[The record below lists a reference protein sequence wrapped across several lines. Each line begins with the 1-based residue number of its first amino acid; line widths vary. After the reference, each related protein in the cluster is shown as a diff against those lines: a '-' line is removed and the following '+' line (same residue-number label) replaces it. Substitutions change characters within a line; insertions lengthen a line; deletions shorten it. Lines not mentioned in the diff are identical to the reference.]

1 MSTQIELRLQRIERR
16 IQEIIK
22 SRCRPYDYFVGS
34 DGQPTFHLKNLRE
47 TLLLKEAFL
56 RIEQPVSIEM
66 ERRERD
72 AATDDGGDSSEDK
85 SEIDRND
92 PAYIRKKDQKNTA
105 YIESYKQ
112 GKDKTN
118 KTILEVR
125 KDIEKEKG
133 KPTHFI
139 ELISYFPNPA
149 KYSIYDMFGIEHP
162 QENKYKKEDNSMI
175 KYLVPVYA
183 DGSLGDHYLYPV
195 DGSF

>member
-1 MSTQIELRLQRIERR
+1 
-16 IQEIIK
+16 
-22 SRCRPYDYFVGS
+22 VGS

-139 ELISYFPNPA
+139 EFVSYFPDPA
-149 KYSIYDMFGIEHP
+149 KYSIYDMFGIKYT
-162 QENKYKKEDNSMI
+162 QANKYKKEKNSMI
-175 KYLVPVYA
+175 KYLVPVYS

-195 DGSF
+195 DESF

>member
-72 AATDDGGDSSEDK
+72 AATDDGGESSEDK

-92 PAYIRKKDQKNTA
+92 PAYISKKDQKNTTN
-105 YIESYKQ
+105 IEDYKRE
-112 GKDKTN
+112 KEKTN
-118 KTILEVR
+118 KTMLARIIH
-125 KDIEKEKG
+125 D
-133 KPTHFI
+133 
-139 ELISYFPNPA
+139 A
-149 KYSIYDMFGIEHP
+149 
-162 QENKYKKEDNSMI
+162 
-175 KYLVPVYA
+175 A
-183 DGSLGDHYLYPV
+183 
-195 DGSF
+195 

>member
-34 DGQPTFHLKNLRE
+34 DGQPTFHLKSLRE

-92 PAYIRKKDQKNTA
+92 PAYIGKKDQKNTTN
-105 YIESYKQ
+105 IEACKRE
-112 GKDKTN
+112 KEKTN

-125 KDIEKEKG
+125 KEIEKEKS

-139 ELISYFPNPA
+139 ELVSYFPDPA

-162 QENKYKKEDNSMI
+162 QENKYKKEKNSMI
-175 KYLVPVYA
+175 KYLIPVYS

>member
-47 TLLLKEAFL
+47 TLLLKEVFL

-66 ERRERD
+66 ERRVRD
-72 AATDDGGDSSEDK
+72 AASDDGGDSSEDK

-92 PAYIRKKDQKNTA
+92 PACISKKDQENTTNIEA
-105 YIESYKQ
+105 YKREKE
-112 GKDKTN
+112 KMN
-118 KTILEVR
+118 KTILEDR
-125 KDIEKEKG
+125 KEIEKEKH

-139 ELISYFPNPA
+139 ELVSYFPDPA
-149 KYSIYDMFGIEHP
+149 EYSIYDMFGIEYP
-162 QENKYKKEDNSMI
+162 QASKYKKEENSMI
-175 KYLVPVYA
+175 KYLIPVYA

>member
-56 RIEQPVSIEM
+56 RIEQPILIEM

-72 AATDDGGDSSEDK
+72 AATDDGGDSSEDR

-92 PAYIRKKDQKNTA
+92 PAYLNKKDQKNTA
-105 YIESYKQ
+105 NIEEYKR
-112 GKDKTN
+112 KKEKTN
-118 KTILEVR
+118 TIIFEDR
-125 KDIEKEKG
+125 NEIEKEKH

-139 ELISYFPNPA
+139 ELVSYFPDPE
-149 KYSIYDMFGIEHP
+149 KYSIYDMFGIEYP
-162 QENKYKKEDNSMI
+162 QDTKYKKERHSMV
-175 KYLVPVYA
+175 KYLIPVYS

-195 DGSF
+195 DGPF

>member
-47 TLLLKEAFL
+47 MLLLKEAFL

-72 AATDDGGDSSEDK
+72 AASDDGGDSSEDK
-85 SEIDRND
+85 SEIDRSN
-92 PAYIRKKDQKNTA
+92 PAYISKQDQKNTGS
-105 YIESYKQ
+105 IEVFKRKKSKM
-112 GKDKTN
+112 N
-118 KTILEVR
+118 KTILEYR
-125 KDIEKEKG
+125 KGIEKEKG
-133 KPTHFI
+133 RPTHFI
-139 ELISYFPNPA
+139 ELVSYFHDPA
-149 KYSIYDMFGIEHP
+149 NYSIYDMFGIEHP
-162 QENKYKKEDNSMI
+162 QEDKYKTEENSMI
-175 KYLVPVYA
+175 KYLVPVYS

-195 DGSF
+195 DGPF